1 MSDDSAQKIVT
12 LSLKLE
18 AADKVRLASLA
29 LARDRTPH
37 YLMREAVK
45 EYLDREESREQFD
58 RDTMAAWEDYQATG
72 LHATQEQVMVW
83 IESWR
88 GPKKKPAPKCHR

>member
-1 MSDDSAQKIVT
+1 MTTVEPRRGN
-12 LSLKLE
+12 LSYTCDFE
-18 AADKVRLASLA
+18 
-29 LARDRTPH
+29 
-37 YLMREAVK
+37 
-45 EYLDREESREQFD
+45 